1 MSIYSY
7 KRTPN
12 EICVDLN
19 EMGIE
24 STFDSGTRQEQEIAN
39 IENWVG
45 ENWVAG
51 YWIAD
56 GLIDIKEGPIT
67 WIAIG
72 RDSNG
77 GDSGG
82 YPEGTDTSW
91 MVYGIPD
98 SKVSDSYP
106 KVKLYP
112 SRIKT
117 FPIFGKVVDV
127 RWRGKDF
134 GLGVAD
140 RLYED
145 ILIRNQLMV
154 SLGVA
159 DDTGSGTE
167 EVLGG
172 SIGGWSSCQILWK
185 FPSRLIADQSAAV
198 AIP

>member
-1 MSIYSY
+1 
-7 KRTPN
+7 
-12 EICVDLN
+12 
-19 EMGIE
+19 
-24 STFDSGTRQEQEIAN
+24 
-39 IENWVG
+39 
-45 ENWVAG
+45 
-51 YWIAD
+51 
-56 GLIDIKEGPIT
+56 
-67 WIAIG
+67 
-72 RDSNG
+72 
-77 GDSGG
+77 
-82 YPEGTDTSW
+82 

-172 SIGGWSSCQILWK
+172 SIGGLHVTALPSHECWVISARPSIVLFTPTKQLWDCYCK
-185 FPSRLIADQSAAV
+185 IAQRLLATPSPLNI
-198 AIP
+198 

>member
-67 WIAIG
+67 F
-72 RDSNG
+72 
-77 GDSGG
+77 
-82 YPEGTDTSW
+82 
-91 MVYGIPD
+91 M
-98 SKVSDSYP
+98 
-106 KVKLYP
+106 
-112 SRIKT
+112 
-117 FPIFGKVVDV
+117 
-127 RWRGKDF
+127 
-134 GLGVAD
+134 D
-140 RLYED
+140 RH
-145 ILIRNQLMV
+145 
-154 SLGVA
+154 
-159 DDTGSGTE
+159 
-167 EVLGG
+167 
-172 SIGGWSSCQILWK
+172 WK
-185 FPSRLIADQSAAV
+185 GF
-198 AIP
+198 